1 MQKNTWLNWHKL
13 RFSAENLKVEFKIT
27 RVRNVLFVFIG
38 GGAGSVLRY
47 LLSVGTQKFW
57 IAKSF
62 PVGTFLANLIGCFLI
77 GVLVSVLVKNDTNLR
92 LLLITGFCGGFTT
105 FSAFSVESVSL
116 WQSGEFLLLGI
127 YVLLSVILGL
137 AAVWLGQS
145 LVK

>member
-1 MQKNTWLNWHKL
+1 MKSL
-13 RFSAENLKVEFKIT
+13 
-27 RVRNVLFVFIG
+27 LFVFIG
-38 GGAGSVLRY
+38 GGVGSVLRY
-47 LLSVGTQKFW
+47 LASLATQKFW

-77 GVLVSVLVKNDTNLR
+77 GVLVSTLVKSDLNLR

-105 FSAFSVESVSL
+105 FSAFSVESVAL
-116 WQSGEFLLLGI
+116 WQSGQFLVLGI

-137 AAVWLGQS
+137 SAVWLSQS

>member
-1 MQKNTWLNWHKL
+1 MRSL
-13 RFSAENLKVEFKIT
+13 
-27 RVRNVLFVFIG
+27 LFVFIG
-38 GGAGSVLRY
+38 GGVGSVLRY

-62 PVGTFLANLIGCFLI
+62 PVGTFLANIIGCFLI
-77 GVLVSVLVKNDTNLR
+77 GVLVSLLVKSDTNLK

-116 WQSGEFLLLGI
+116 WQSGQFTVLAF

-145 LVK
+145 VVK